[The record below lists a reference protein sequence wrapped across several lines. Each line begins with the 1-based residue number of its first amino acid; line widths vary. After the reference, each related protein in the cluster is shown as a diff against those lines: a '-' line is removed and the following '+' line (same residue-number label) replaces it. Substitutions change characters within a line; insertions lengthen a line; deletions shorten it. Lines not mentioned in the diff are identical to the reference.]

1 MKIAFLGGGSWATA
15 LAVVLA
21 DNKHEVVVYMRNE
34 KDVVLFNEAHE
45 NVHYLKGI
53 SLDKSIEF
61 TVDMEYA
68 LKGAEVVVLAVG
80 AQNIREILNKANKY
94 IEKDAIILNVS
105 KGIEVDS
112 LKLVSQIVKEF
123 SSNLYATL
131 SGPTHAEEVSIRI
144 PTAIISSSES
154 LEVAEKVQDIFMN
167 DYFRVYTSLD
177 ILGVEL
183 GGALKNII
191 ALGTGISDGLKC
203 GDNTKAALMTRG
215 IYEISKMGVM
225 MGAEAKTFSG
235 LSGIGDL
242 IVTCTS
248 MHSRN
253 RRAGI
258 LIGEG
263 HNLEETLE
271 KIGMLVEGIMTT
283 KSAYDL
289 SKKLGVEMPITE
301 EMYNVL
307 YKGTDIKDTVYNLM
321 LREKKHEME
330 NVFDGKGDN

>member
-1 MKIAFLGGGSWATA
+1 MKICFLGGGSWATA

-21 DNKHEVVVYMRNE
+21 DNKHKTVVYMRNE
-34 KDVVLFNEAHE
+34 KDVLLFNEVHE
-45 NVHYLKGI
+45 NVHYLKGV

-61 TVDMEYA
+61 TSDMEYA
-68 LKGAEVVVLAVG
+68 LKDAKMVVLAVG

-112 LKLVSQIVKEF
+112 LKLVSQVVKEF
-123 SSNLYATL
+123 SSNPYGTL

-167 DYFRVYTSLD
+167 DYFRVYTSMD

-215 IYEISKMGVM
+215 VYEISKMGVK
-225 MGAEAKTFSG
+225 MGADPKTFSG

-263 HNLEETLE
+263 HSLEETLE
-271 KIGMLVEGIMTT
+271 KIGMLVEGIKTT

-307 YKGTDIKDTVYNLM
+307 YNGTDIKDTVYNLM

-330 NVFDGKGDN
+330 IVFDVKDEK